1 MKKITSLLILAL
13 VVSISLSSCSS
24 DDDAPITE
32 EEEEEIPL
40 GDYENGSFI
49 LNEGNGNPATAS
61 IAFLG
66 DDGVLVND
74 IFRSVNPD
82 AEEIGSFLQNIF
94 FDDTRAFIISGS
106 ANSVTVLDRYTFEY
120 IETVTGDFEAPR
132 YGAVANGFAYVTNT
146 GDYATGDD
154 DFFTVINLQDYST
167 TRIDLSNWSEKVLEE
182 NGKLYIANG
191 YYGDGNSISVFNA
204 QNNTVEATID
214 LGPNNSPNSIKVE
227 DGVLYVLTS
236 GFDVQ
241 SKVFEI
247 DLASNEIA
255 DTVAVPSE
263 IGRASNLVV
272 EDDLV
277 YFTSGASVYSVGVDE
292 NDISTEPV
300 LTYESNSE
308 YGVMY
313 GFNVEEDGIY
323 ISDGGDFSSN
333 SKAFKYSLDGML
345 LETYTVGVGPNG
357 FYEND

>member
-1 MKKITSLLILAL
+1 MKRIVSLLILAL
-13 VVSISLSSCSS
+13 VVSFSFSSCSS
-24 DDDAPITE
+24 DDDAITDDDGGE
-32 EEEEEIPL
+32 PL
-40 GDYENGSFI
+40 GEYDNGSFI

-66 DDGVLVND
+66 DDGILVND

-82 AEEIGSFLQNIF
+82 ADEIGSFLQNMF

-106 ANSVTVLDRYTFEY
+106 ANSVTVVDRYTFEY
-120 IETVTGDFEAPR
+120 IATVTGDFEAPR

-146 GDYATGDD
+146 GDFSTGDD
-154 DFFTVINLQDYST
+154 DFFTAINLQDYST
-167 TRIDLSNWSEKVLEE
+167 TRIDLNNWSEKVLEE

-191 YYGDGNSISVFNA
+191 YYGDGNSISIFNP
-204 QNNTVEATID
+204 QSNTVEATID
-214 LGPNNSPNSIKVE
+214 LGPNNSPNSLKVE

-247 DLASNEIA
+247 DLGSNEIA
-255 DTVAVPSE
+255 DTVSVPSE

-292 NDISTEPV
+292 NNISTEPV

-333 SKAFKYSLDGML
+333 SKAFKYSLDGTL